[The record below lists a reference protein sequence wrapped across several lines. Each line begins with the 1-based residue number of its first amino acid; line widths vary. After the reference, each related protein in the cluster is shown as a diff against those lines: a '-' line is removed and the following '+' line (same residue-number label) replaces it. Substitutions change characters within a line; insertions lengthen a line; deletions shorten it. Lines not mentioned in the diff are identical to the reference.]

1 MRSRCVAF
9 EYAKTTVSPGAS
21 FRFTLWVSSVV
32 RRRRCWAGSVSTV
45 KSFPTCGSQRACVGS
60 RHRLWGEAERRQPRP
75 CPGSWGAWARHMPS
89 EPQIPACE
97 VAPLSCCVCR
107 PFSFPVKVCSI
118 PLFLARVHALCQTP
132 KGEAA
137 GVTPANRWRKLS
149 WLEPGVRVHPPPQGG
164 GQLCWAHLRGCFSP
178 GRESCEQRESPV
190 EAGPGMSAT
199 ELIIPTAAG
208 SAQGNPTSRRGS
220 GFCWCGAFFSTQV
233 FLLSLKLCRVNGNPL
248 TCSGRNQA
256 IVLRPLRRS
265 TSGRTCGVL

>member
-21 FRFTLWVSSVV
+21 FRFTLWVSLVV

-60 RHRLWGEAERRQPRP
+60 RHRLWGEAKRRQPRP

-178 GRESCEQRESPV
+178 GESPV
-190 EAGPGMSAT
+190 SSESLQWKLGQACLPRS
-199 ELIIPTAAG
+199 LSSPQQR
-208 SAQGNPTSRRGS
+208 AQPRGTPPPAEGVAFVGVALS
-220 GFCWCGAFFSTQV
+220 SQHRCFCCH
-233 FLLSLKLCRVNGNPL
+233 LSC
-248 TCSGRNQA
+248 A
-256 IVLRPLRRS
+256 E
-265 TSGRTCGVL
+265 